1 MIFCQFSKNIWT
13 QAGPVPQML
22 LLELSSLCCQVDHPI
37 DALFPCL
44 KGHKNPLFSLES
56 IPTIGDSSCA
66 GLPCQNEPCS
76 PCSPVYYSDDFQGVK
91 VFTLVKFSFVIF
103 FRGLSVQQF
112 ALGISKISLFSC
124 KRSSSRI
131 YNVWCQSVSQSVSQ
145 SGPCANSPST
155 F

>member
-1 MIFCQFSKNIWT
+1 
-13 QAGPVPQML
+13 ML

-103 FRGLSVQQF
+103 SEGSPYNNLHLGFLRSAFLAAKGA
-112 ALGISKISLFSC
+112 ALGSTMC
-124 KRSSSRI
+124 G
-131 YNVWCQSVSQSVSQ
+131 VSQ

>member
-1 MIFCQFSKNIWT
+1 
-13 QAGPVPQML
+13 ML

-103 FRGLSVQQF
+103 SEGSPYNNLHLGFQRSAFLAAKGA
-112 ALGISKISLFSC
+112 ALGSTMCGVTQL
-124 KRSSSRI
+124 
-131 YNVWCQSVSQSVSQ
+131 VSQSVR
-145 SGPCANSPST
+145 PICKFT
-155 F
+155 FHLLNVNFSIH

>member
-1 MIFCQFSKNIWT
+1 
-13 QAGPVPQML
+13 ML

-91 VFTLVKFSFVIF
+91 VFTLVKFSFVISSE
-103 FRGLSVQQF
+103 GSPYNNLH
-112 ALGISKISLFSC
+112 LGFQ
-124 KRSSSRI
+124 RSAFLAANGWI

-145 SGPCANSPST
+145 AHVQIHLPPFKCQLFHSLNFLNQST
-155 F
+155 NN